1 MKRETLLNAAR
12 MGRGVISLDVRLMD
26 DVATPPPLPHQST
39 KPQKKTKKR
48 TRQHAR
54 SATKRWDAQFFFYLI
69 FFFDEMITTE

>member
-39 KPQKKTKKR
+39 KPPKKNKKKNTT
-48 TRQHAR
+48 TRA
-54 SATKRWDAQFFFYLI
+54 KRNKTMGRPVLFLFNFFFL
-69 FFFDEMITTE
+69 MR